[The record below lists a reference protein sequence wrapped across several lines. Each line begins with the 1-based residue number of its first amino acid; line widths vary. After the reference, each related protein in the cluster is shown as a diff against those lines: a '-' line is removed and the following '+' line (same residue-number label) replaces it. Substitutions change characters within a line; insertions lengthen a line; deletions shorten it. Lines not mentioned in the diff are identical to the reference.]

1 MNQIICTSNTYLDTI
16 NLKKVQRRKI
26 ILRIEL
32 CVLIIICLLL
42 LIYYVNYKYNLY
54 ISKNISKNLENTYK
68 ITKIYNSIE
77 NNTETN
83 DDQIILYE
91 NNSFKIIGAIEIKKL
106 NISYPILSDISKEYL
121 KIAPCR
127 IYGPMP
133 NKIRKFM
140 HCRTQL

>member
-16 NLKKVQRRKI
+16 DFRKIQKRKI
-26 ILRIEL
+26 ILHIEL

-42 LIYYVNYKYNLY
+42 LIYYVTFRYNLY
-54 ISKNISKNLENTYK
+54 ISKNISKNLEDSYK
-68 ITKIYNSIE
+68 ITRIYKTLES
-77 NNTETN
+77 NTETA
-83 DDQIILYE
+83 DDQIIFYE
-91 NNSFKIIGAIEIKKL
+91 NDSFKIIGIIEIKKL
-106 NISYPILSDISKEYL
+106 NISYPILSDISKNSL

-133 NKIRKFM
+133 NEIRKFM